1 MCLALWNSPEE
12 IKLTVV
18 LEEMAMTATDFEALS
33 PCWALFKALFFV
45 LTHLSISL
53 LFTKISCLYVGKL
66 RHRDVKNSR
75 DNVSRRE
82 GHLAL
87 GLWF

>member
-18 LEEMAMTATDFEALS
+18 LEEMAMIATDFEALS

-45 LTHLSISL
+45 LTHFIVSL
-53 LFTKISCLYVGKL
+53 LCGRDYTKISCLYVGKL
-66 RHRDVKNSR
+66 RHRDVKNSQKTR
-75 DNVSRRE
+75 K
-82 GHLAL
+82 
-87 GLWF
+87 